1 MKLIVTD
8 LETFELKNGYT
19 TTEDE
24 YQLIKPQGKIH
35 HCVGCFGCWVK
46 TPGKCVIHDGYEN
59 IGIMMG
65 SCTELILIS
74 QCCYGSVSPFV
85 KAVLDRAISYIHPD
99 FVLRKGEMHHK
110 RRYKNVI
117 SISAHFY
124 ARREESNTNRNE
136 SIANCEESNTNRNEN
151 IANCKESNLN
161 RKESNANCK
170 ESIAYDHP
178 AEISQKMLPSA
189 GRMSRASLLC
199 STGEGI
205 TDMEKE
211 TARNILEANADNYDG
226 VVKKICFYKTEKE
239 LENIA
244 L

>member
-8 LETFELKNGYT
+8 LETFELKNVHAIT
-19 TTEDE
+19 DDE
-24 YQLIKPQGKIH
+24 YQIIKPQGKIH
-35 HCVGCFGCWVK
+35 HCTGCFGCWVK

-59 IGIMMG
+59 IGSMMG

-85 KAVLDRAISYIHPD
+85 KAVQDRAISYIHPD

-117 SISAHFY
+117 SISAYFY
-124 ARREESNTNRNE
+124 ALRNE
-136 SIANCEESNTNRNEN
+136 CNASSEECITSSKGRIAQRHPEEIGQHTLADACRTG
-151 IANCKESNLN
+151 
-161 RKESNANCK
+161 RK
-170 ESIAYDHP
+170 
-178 AEISQKMLPSA
+178 
-189 GRMSRASLLC
+189 SLADPC
-199 STGEGI
+199 GEYI

-211 TARNILEANADNYDG
+211 TARNILQANADNYDG